1 MTRSGLVGG
10 VVSVREGSE
19 VSKVKSLVFL
29 LCRWKYGY
37 SAVPATIA
45 SLYHNGLIHLKTRA
59 QLKVLLL
66 LLFTSSLSHGV
77 L

>member
-10 VVSVREGSE
+10 VMSVREGSE
-19 VSKVKSLVFL
+19 VSKVKFLVFL

-37 SAVPATIA
+37 SAIPATIA
-45 SLYHNGLIHLKTRA
+45 SLYHNGLIHLKTCA
-59 QLKVLLL
+59 QLKVLL